1 MRYRKLG
8 NTGIK
13 VSEIGFGAWGI
24 GGNDSNSVA
33 YGEVDDNESIKALR
47 ISNEMGVNFYD
58 TSDLYGSGHSE
69 KIIAKAFKGMRDSV
83 IIASKGGT
91 LPHTGLYMP
100 QDFSK
105 RHLSEALEKSLQRL
119 KTDYIDLYQLHSPK
133 IIEFENNNIIE
144 TLQNFKKQ
152 GKIREYGVSVRSPD
166 DGIIAIKKFKMPCIQ
181 VNFNL
186 LDQRANQN
194 GLFDLAKSTGTS
206 IINRTPL
213 VFGFLSGEISGNGN
227 YSKHDHRSNYPK
239 EQLTVWA
246 NSTNLFS
253 FLHKDKTAAQAA
265 LRFCLDFV
273 EVSVVI
279 PGMLNV
285 EEVKENLVSSN
296 IPPFSDEEHERI
308 ALIYKQHQNEFYNT
322 TLKGTKDKQID

>member
-186 LDQRANQN
+186 IDQKAKQN
-194 GLFDLAKSTGTS
+194 GLFDTAKSYGTG

-213 VFGFLSGEISGNGN
+213 VFGLLSDGESANTIFP
-227 YSKHDHRSNYPK
+227 KHDHRSNYPK
-239 EQLTVWA
+239 TQLKAWA
-246 NSTNLFS
+246 NSKNLFS
-253 FLHKDKTAAQAA
+253 FLYEEKTAVQAA
-265 LRFCLDFV
+265 IRFCLDFD

-285 EEVKENLVSSN
+285 SEVKENLVSSN
-296 IPPFSDEEHERI
+296 IQPFSDHQHKSIE
-308 ALIYKQHQNEFYNT
+308 LIYKQHQNEFYDPK
-322 TLKGTKDKQID
+322 LKGTKDK